1 MNTIGNIIWLVFGGL
16 LISIIYIIGSL
27 LLFLTIIGIPFGLQT
42 LKIGMFVLWPFGRK
56 SVFMENASGFIA
68 LIMNIIWLLIGGLEI
83 AIIHVILGVVFF
95 ITIIGIPLGKQHFKL
110 ATIALIP
117 FGQKVISSD

>member
-1 MNTIGNIIWLVFGGL
+1 MNIIGNIIWLIFGGL
-16 LISIIYIIGSL
+16 FITLIYIIGSF
-27 LLFLTIIGIPFGLQT
+27 LLFITIIGIPFGLQT
-42 LKIGMFVLWPFGRK
+42 LKIGMFVIWPFGRK
-56 SVFMENASGFIA
+56 PVFMENASGILA
-68 LIMNIIWLLIGGLEI
+68 LIMNIIWLLLGGVYI
-83 AIIHVILGVVFF
+83 AITHVILGVLFF